1 MEAPAGRSSQAEGL
15 RLEGN
20 AAFAQK
26 KWKLAIQKYRASI
39 DVDGKSKSSAKV
51 YSNLA
56 AALCKLSKY
65 DDAYEVSYLIAF
77 LSYHVLT
84 TS

>member
-1 MEAPAGRSSQAEGL
+1 MADTDANPSAAAAEQW

-20 AAFAQK
+20 KAFAAK
-26 KWKLAIQKYRASI
+26 KWDAAIGKYRASLAI
-39 DVDGKSKSSAKV
+39 DGTSPNSAKV

-65 DDAYEVSYLIAF
+65 DDAHEAAKQA
-77 LSYHVLT
+77 T
-84 TS
+84 KADPEW